1 MNHIHGNDRNQ
12 IAMLSLEGC
21 VAEDAFVRVID
32 AFVDA
37 IAQKGFGFTNA
48 ITRRK
53 EMTLWEAGLMFTI
66 YKLMRCCTII
76 LRVPELIKAQKKSS
90 FGLFLAIKRL
100 FAPPLSFQAILPVH
114 IFHKNLYA
122 LCA

>member
-21 VAEDAFVRVID
+21 VAADDFLRVID

-37 IAQKGFGFTNA
+37 IALKSFGFANA
-48 ITRRK
+48 IKRRN
-53 EMTLWEAGLMFTI
+53 EMKLGEAGLMFAI
-66 YKLMRCCTII
+66 YKLMRCCTI
-76 LRVPELIKAQKKSS
+76 LSVPELIKALKKSS
-90 FGLFLAIKRL
+90 FDLLLVIERL
-100 FAPPLSFQAILPVH
+100 FAPLLSFQAQMTVH

>member
-21 VAEDAFVRVID
+21 VAADAFVRVID

-37 IAQKGFGFTNA
+37 IVQKSFGFTNA

-53 EMTLWEAGLMFTI
+53 EMTFREVGLMFTI
-66 YKLMRCCTII
+66 YNLMRCCTV
-76 LRVPELIKAQKKSS
+76 LGVPELIKALKKSC
-90 FGLFLAIKRL
+90 FGSFLAIKRL
-100 FAPPLSFQAILPVH
+100 FAPLLSFQAKMTIH

-122 LCA
+122 PCA

>member
-1 MNHIHGNDRNQ
+1 MNHIHGNDRKQ

-21 VAEDAFVRVID
+21 VAADAFVRVID

-37 IAQKGFGFTNA
+37 IALQSFGFTDA

-53 EMTLWEAGLMFTI
+53 EMNLLEASLMFTI
-66 YKLMRCCTII
+66 YKLMRCCAVPG
-76 LRVPELIKAQKKSS
+76 VPELIKALKKSC
-90 FGLFLAIKRL
+90 FRLLLAIKRL
-100 FAPPLSFQAILPVH
+100 FAPPLFFRAKMPVH